1 MLLREEPIQHILD
14 NVVNGGLG
22 EEVEEDVIGAG
33 PHLYDGLTLGYI
45 HTYYGVV
52 WESAVVREQIRDEIV
67 RCTWSSS
74 FFVEYYLE
82 LIERPFFLPSVR
94 IKSSFFIALFIGI
107 LTII

>member
-1 MLLREEPIQHILD
+1 MMGSLLATFTS
-14 NVVNGGLG
+14 VMMGLFG
-22 EEVEEDVIGAG
+22 SMEVK
-33 PHLYDGLTLGYI
+33 
-45 HTYYGVV
+45 
-52 WESAVVREQIRDEIV
+52 SAVVREQIRDEIV